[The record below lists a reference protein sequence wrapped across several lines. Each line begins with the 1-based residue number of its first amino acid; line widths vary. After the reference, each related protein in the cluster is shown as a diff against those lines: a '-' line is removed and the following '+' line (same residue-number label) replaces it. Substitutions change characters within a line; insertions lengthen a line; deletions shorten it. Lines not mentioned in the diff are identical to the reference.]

1 MDYIEKNLGPGE
13 TLVYRT
19 GCHWIV
25 VFGPLVGG
33 VVLGVAG
40 FAFFAGGWLA
50 TRNGARYSGAMV
62 EGAILLIAAA
72 ALIAG
77 GVIQRVATEV
87 AVSNQRVLLRTGLFS
102 RRNVAVLLPRVE
114 SIEMEETL
122 AGRILGYATVV
133 VKGTGGTCER
143 FDRIREPNKFRW
155 QVQGQLNRPL

>member
-25 VFGPLVGG
+25 MLWPLVAGL
-33 VVLGVAG
+33 VLGVAG

-77 GVIQRVATEV
+77 GVIRRVATEV

-114 SIEMEETL
+114 SIAMEETL

>member
-1 MDYIEKNLGPGE
+1 MEYMEKNLGPGE
-13 TLVYRT
+13 TLEYRT

-25 VFGPLVGG
+25 MLWPLVTGL
-33 VVLGVAG
+33 VLGVAG

-50 TRNGARYSGAMV
+50 TRNGARYYGAMV

-77 GVIQRVATEV
+77 GVIRRVATEV
-87 AVSNQRVLLRTGLFS
+87 AVSNQRVLLRTGLFF
-102 RRNVAVLLPRVE
+102 RRYVAVLLPRVE
-114 SIEMEETL
+114 SIGMEETL
-122 AGRILGYATVV
+122 AGRILGYGTVV

-155 QVQGQLNRPL
+155 QLQDQLNRPL